1 MEGAAVLICG
11 KNALEMAEK
20 CIFQT
25 NANEK
30 RAVVK
35 RLSFNQLLQ
44 IPSYV
49 QQAIIFRCKISEIYS
64 PKPPLC
70 LSPRRFP
77 RDDTAPRE
85 GPVQLGPAAA

>member
-1 MEGAAVLICG
+1 MLICG
-11 KNALEMAEK
+11 KTALEMAEK

-35 RLSFNQLLQ
+35 RLSFSQLLR
-44 IPSYV
+44 IISDV
-49 QQAIIFRCKISEIYS
+49 QQAIISRCRNSEIYF
-64 PKPPLC
+64 PKLPPC
-70 LSPRRFP
+70 LSPRRSP

-85 GPVQLGPAAA
+85 GPVQLGLEAA

>member
-1 MEGAAVLICG
+1 MLICG

-44 IPSYV
+44 ILSYV
-49 QQAIIFRCKISEIYS
+49 QQAIIFRCKNSEIYS
-64 PKPPLC
+64 PKLPPC

-77 RDDTAPRE
+77 PDDTAPRE
-85 GPVQLGPAAA
+85 GPVQLGLAAA